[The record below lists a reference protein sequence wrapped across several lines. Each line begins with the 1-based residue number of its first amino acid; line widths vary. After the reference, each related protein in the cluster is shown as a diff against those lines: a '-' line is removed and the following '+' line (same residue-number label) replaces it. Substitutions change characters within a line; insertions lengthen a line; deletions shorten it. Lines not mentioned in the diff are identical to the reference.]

1 MRLASLKA
9 VPVEMRFSGANPSP
23 KVTGLDE
30 LPGRVNYF
38 LGKDRKA
45 WHTGIRTYAKV
56 RYENLYPGVSLIYY
70 GNQRQLEY
78 DFEVAAG
85 ADPRVITLGFQGV
98 SRLQLDGG
106 DLVLAVGDG
115 ASTVRLRRP
124 FVYQEIDG
132 VKREISG
139 RFVLK
144 DQFQVGFEL
153 AAYDSL
159 RPLVI
164 DPILVFSTYLGGRGD
179 DSGNGIAVDVDGNVY
194 VTGSTSSTN
203 FPTTPNAFDITA
215 TGTVAASDAFVIK
228 LDPTGTNLV
237 YATYLGG
244 SGNDQGNAIAVDAD
258 GNAFITGFTESID
271 FPLTN
276 AFQQACLG
284 CADGLHD
291 AFVAKLDPEGANLLF
306 STYLGGRGDDIGSGI
321 AVDSLGNVCVTGF
334 TTSTNFPTVN
344 AIASAPGGGGDAFLT
359 EFDPT
364 GTNLLMSTYLG
375 GSGFD
380 VGNAVAI
387 DTNGNIYV
395 TGSTSSTNFPTT
407 PNAFDITAN
416 GTDAFVIKIDP
427 SGTNLIYSTF
437 LGGSGVSA
445 GFGIAADAGGF
456 AYVTGYTTSTN
467 FPLSHPFQFNLN
479 DGDLTSTNGDAF
491 VTKVDPLGITLVYS
505 SYLGGSGKDV
515 GNGIAVD
522 AVGNVYVTG
531 TTGSTNFPTVNPIRA
546 QCGGCGHGS
555 NDAFVAKIDASG
567 TNLVYSTYLGG
578 NGDDAGQA
586 IAIDTNGNAYVTGK
600 TGSRNFPRGNSFQVL
615 PGGKSDAFITKIS
628 EGTAYDLAVVELKAP
643 RRVAL
648 NARKPNKTVRVTVRI
663 QERSQH
669 SETITNLSD
678 LVSLEVTALTN
689 TSAACSTLQ
698 GILLTHKPQKP
709 LPITL
714 LPKST
719 LTVYFEVT
727 FGTNCVPVAARSTR
741 PHPNHGDYRYVATV
755 NHAAIDGHASTYPED
770 DVCPRSVTP
779 PYEIDPNPD
788 GTIIDRGCGARKPDG
803 TFGGDIVTD
812 VVAR

>member
-1 MRLASLKA
+1 MRLAPLKA
-9 VPVEMRFSGANPSP
+9 VPVEMRFIGANPSP
-23 KVTGLDE
+23 KITGLGE
-30 LPGRVNYF
+30 FPGRVNYF
-38 LGKDRKA
+38 RGKDRKA

-85 ADPRVITLGFQGV
+85 ADPHVITLGFQGV
-98 SRLQLDGG
+98 SRLQLDRG
-106 DLVLAVGDG
+106 DLVLAAGDG
-115 ASTVRLRRP
+115 ASTVRLRHP
-124 FVYQEIDG
+124 FIYQEIDG
-132 VKREISG
+132 VKREVSG
-139 RFVLK
+139 SFVLK

-179 DSGNGIAVDVDGNVY
+179 DSGNGIAVDLDGNVY
-194 VTGSTSSTN
+194 VTGATSSTD
-203 FPTTPNAFDITA
+203 FPITPGAVDA
-215 TGTVAASDAFVIK
+215 TVVAGDAFVIK

-258 GNAFITGFTESID
+258 GNTYITGFTDSID
-271 FPLTN
+271 FPLAN

-284 CADGLHD
+284 CADGLHG
-291 AFVAKLDPEGANLLF
+291 AFVAKLDPDGANLLF
-306 STYLGGRGDDIGSGI
+306 STYLGGRGDDIGNGI
-321 AVDSLGNVCVTGF
+321 TVDNLHNVYVTGY

-344 AIASAPGGGGDAFLT
+344 AMASTAGGGGDAFLAK
-359 EFDPT
+359 FDPT

-407 PNAFDITAN
+407 PNAFDITMK

-437 LGGSGVSA
+437 LGGDGVNA
-445 GFGIAADAGGF
+445 GFGIAADGDGF

-479 DGDLTSTNGDAF
+479 NGDLTSTNGDAF

-505 SYLGGSGKDV
+505 SYLGGSGKDI

-522 AVGNVYVTG
+522 AFGNVHVTG
-531 TTGSTNFPTVNPIRA
+531 TTGSTNFPTSNPIRA
-546 QCGGCGHGS
+546 QCGGCGKGS
-555 NDAFVAKIDASG
+555 NDAFVAKIDALG

-600 TGSRNFPRGNSFQVL
+600 TDSADFPRGNSFQPL
-615 PGGKSDAFITKIS
+615 PGGKSDAFITRIS
-628 EGTAYDLAVVELKAP
+628 EGTAYDLAIVALKAP
-643 RRVAL
+643 RRVVL
-648 NARKPNKTVRVTVRI
+648 SRKRPNKTVRVTVLI
-663 QERSQH
+663 QNRSQR
-669 SETITNLSD
+669 SETITNLNG
-678 LVSLEVTALTN
+678 LVTLEVQALTN
-689 TSAACSTLQ
+689 APNACPNLP
-698 GILLTHKPQKP
+698 GIVLTHKPQKP

-714 LPKST
+714 LSKRT
-719 LTVYFEVT
+719 LTVFFEVA
-727 FGTNCVPVAARSTR
+727 FGTNCVPDPAKSTG
-741 PHPNHGDYRYVATV
+741 PNPNHIDYRYVATV
-755 NHAAIDGHASTYPED
+755 NHAAIDGNADTHPED

-788 GTIIDRGCGARKPDG
+788 GTIKDRGCGGRKPDRTLG
-803 TFGGDIVTD
+803 ADILTD
-812 VVAR
+812 VVVR